1 MGFASGL
8 ISAYLGWCKKIVDTN
23 SRRTL
28 IVRGLLFLLFYM
40 LLTVS
45 LLDKVVGLF
54 APFLLLPVLPFWV
67 FYQKKKKAEDGADRV
82 DD

>member
-1 MGFASGL
+1 MRFASSL
-8 ISAYLGWCKKIVDTN
+8 MSRYLSWCRNIVDTTP
-23 SRRTL
+23 RRSL

-45 LLDKVVGLF
+45 LLDKIVGLF
-54 APFLLLPVLPFWV
+54 APFLLLPILPFWV
-67 FYQKKKKAEDGADRV
+67 FYQKKKKAEDGADRA